1 MDTKVWKS
9 LKRPAHWS
17 CFVAFA
23 SAGNPMAEDRFL
35 LHRHVTIQLWK
46 ALCSP
51 FEPWSSRQTQHRAK
65 SPRHAHFWIWFFLGP
80 SSKRGDSW
88 KEIPPLKSGWEVGM
102 LKGLE
107 HANCSWG
114 FCPAPHVNSLF
125 RKFLLNP
132 CLVFPI
138 WPTPMTLSSIECSK
152 ESHCGVKKHAVRL
165 ESAPLEC
172 SHQDREKR
180 PSPGSC
186 PGIGTCAGK
195 SASYTQGWGRGGDRR
210 SKNPALW
217 VLSSKRGVV

>member
-23 SAGNPMAEDRFL
+23 CAGNPMAEDRFL
-35 LHRHVTIQLWK
+35 PHRHVTVQLWK

-51 FEPWSSRQTQHRAK
+51 FEPST
-65 SPRHAHFWIWFFLGP
+65 GP
-80 SSKRGDSW
+80 SRPDMHIFGSGSSLVLLPRG
-88 KEIPPLKSGWEVGM
+88 EILEKKALPWNLAEKWGCSRDWSMLTAPEGSAQRRMWTASSGSF
-102 LKGLE
+102 
-107 HANCSWG
+107 CS
-114 FCPAPHVNSLF
+114 AS
-125 RKFLLNP
+125 

-152 ESHCGVKKHAVRL
+152 ESHWGVKKHVVRL

-195 SASYTQGWGRGGDRR
+195 SASYTQGWGRGGDRW

-217 VLSSKRGVV
+217 VLSSKMGVV